1 MYKLGQISKE
11 AYKKCEVEI
20 TDKGKYIWINRRDLE
35 VESDCKNWAQ
45 IFDKCNLEKQ
55 KYRYDLMPNTEFP
68 PCRRFVRND
77 LLKRKIK
84 NCRKACKKI
93 LEFKKMLGLDP
104 NKNTSNEQDIMS
116 ALQVVFE
123 GEIILNTMLK
133 TKDLML
139 TFLNTNFEQKLI
151 NMIIKTEILI
161 MNKVDN

>member
-1 MYKLGQISKE
+1 
-11 AYKKCEVEI
+11 
-20 TDKGKYIWINRRDLE
+20 
-35 VESDCKNWAQ
+35 
-45 IFDKCNLEKQ
+45 
-55 KYRYDLMPNTEFP
+55 MPNTEFP

-84 NCRKACKKI
+84 NCRKACKKF

-104 NKNTSNEQDIMS
+104 NKITSNEQDIMS
-116 ALQVVFE
+116 ALLIAFE
-123 GEIILNTMLK
+123 GEIKLNTMLK

-139 TFLNTNFEQKLI
+139 TFLNTNLEWKLI